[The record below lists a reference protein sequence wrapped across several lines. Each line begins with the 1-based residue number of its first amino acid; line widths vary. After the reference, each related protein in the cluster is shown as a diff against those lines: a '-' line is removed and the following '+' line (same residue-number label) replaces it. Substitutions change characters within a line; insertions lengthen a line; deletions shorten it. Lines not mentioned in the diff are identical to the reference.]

1 MAKFIGAVILIV
13 GAKNLIEHLEQ
24 VLIILMDVGQSRIIG
39 SEAAFQEFLDAE
51 GMEKFLYHKEA
62 SIRGKLPSVK
72 IYDEL
77 LIAFEL
83 DFL

>member
-1 MAKFIGAVILIV
+1 MAQLIGAVVLIV
-13 GAKNLIEHLEQ
+13 GAKDLIEHLEQ
-24 VLIILMDVGQSRIIG
+24 VLVILMDAGQSRVIG
-39 SEAAFQEFLDAE
+39 SEAAFQEFFDAE

-77 LIAFEL
+77 PIAFEL